1 MRPGLWAE
9 CDASGT
15 GGGIVT
21 DLGPDELGRGIEQ
34 AGTRISAWMDAIR
47 AISETMASVA
57 PRLDRLIEAASAGG
71 AALAPLRPV
80 AADLKIEDAHWRS
93 RILPV
98 ASEGLNA
105 RVQDLAIQFGDGG
118 DGDGSFAR
126 LARGLEQCRAE
137 AEEAGRL
144 IAGFSERLHDLRRR
158 LASAGESARRHFE
171 GDAARLQEIDE
182 HARQVM
188 EEAINHVRAI
198 KESQSKWYSGI
209 FNSVRVIFNISGLVT
224 GFINPDRLR
233 DLGNSVDDL
242 FGTLGIT
249 DGIPDHLKQRIERI
263 ERDRREIARHA
274 GHLAD
279 VHDALAALDKLVAEV
294 GKSLQAL
301 TTVASS
307 WAVIESKIATVADA
321 QARIDGPI
329 RFLYV
334 KTTAAAL
341 RQLAAYTRQLQAA
354 GT

>member
-1 MRPGLWAE
+1 MRPGPCAE
-9 CDASGT
+9 RDASGT

-21 DLGPDELGRGIEQ
+21 DLGPDDLGRGIEQ

-47 AISETMASVA
+47 AISETMASAA

-80 AADLKIEDAHWRS
+80 AADLKIEEAHWRS

-118 DGDGSFAR
+118 DGDGSFAG
-126 LARGLEQCRAE
+126 LTRGLEQCRAE

-144 IAGFSERLHDLRRR
+144 IAGFSGRLHDLRRR
-158 LASAGESARRHFE
+158 LEAAGESARRHYE
-171 GDAARLQEIDE
+171 SDAARLQEIDE

-279 VHDALAALDKLVAEV
+279 VHDALAALDRLVAEV

-307 WAVIESKIATVADA
+307 WAVIGSKIATVADA